1 MKDKVLR
8 LKNGL
13 HYYVVDE
20 IKENEKTYIF
30 AMQVDNDSDT
40 TSNNYVVCYYKNVLN
55 LEDLVLNDIEDKS
68 EYERIV
74 GEFLRR
80 FSEK

>member
-55 LEDLVLNDIEDKS
+55 LEDLVLNDIEDRN

>member
-13 HYYVVDE
+13 QYYVLDE
-20 IKENEKTYIF
+20 IIEGKISYIF
-30 AMQVDNDSDT
+30 AVQIDNDIEAT
-40 TSNNYVVCYYKNVLN
+40 TNNYVVCYYSNVLN
-55 LEDLVLNDIEDKS
+55 KEDLVLNDIEDKK

-74 GEFLRR
+74 SIFLKR